1 MKNTCIK
8 YLLPLLCFLYIS
20 AASWSQ
26 TTVSGVVLD
35 ETDMTLIGVNVMEK
49 GTTNG
54 TITDFDGNFSLSVKN
69 KEAVLVF
76 SYIGYQTV
84 EMQASTSPMKII
96 MKEDS
101 KALDEVVVIGYQDV
115 RQKDLTGSV
124 SKANVED
131 ILKAPVASFDQAL
144 AGRIAGVNVSS
155 GEGMPGGTMNIVI
168 RGANSVTQD
177 NSPLYIVDGFPVEDP
192 TVAAS
197 INSNDIESI
206 NVLKDASAA
215 AIYGSRG
222 ANGVIIITTKTGTV
236 GKPTVS
242 YDGSVGVQRITHTIP
257 MMDAYEFVRLQSEI
271 YTASEMSGSSGYFQT
286 YEGKKWTL
294 EDYRDIA
301 QYNWQDLIFRNAM
314 QQNHSLSVVGGTE
327 GIRYNASMSYYDQ
340 DGIVLGSNYNRLQG
354 RLNTTLTKNKLKIN
368 LSTNYSRSIQNGSSP
383 SQSEYSGMNNLF
395 YSVWGYRPVTQ
406 PDVPLETLLENA
418 YDASVDQ
425 TNDYRFNPYM
435 SLLNEY
441 KKNTIS
447 YTQYNGYLEYEFIK
461 GLKLKVSGG
470 YTVDN
475 RRNETFN
482 NSKTRY
488 GSPIS
493 TDKVNATMA
502 NSERRTWLNENVL
515 TYQTMIKK
523 NHSLNVLAGVT
534 LQGSS
539 YGYYSFK
546 TINIPNES
554 LGMAGMS
561 EGTPST
567 TSSEETEWS
576 MLSYLAR
583 LNYNYKSRYYL
594 TASFRA
600 DGSSKFPQNNRFGY
614 FPSASVA
621 WNFTEEDFWA
631 PASSV
636 MNEGKIRLSWGAT
649 GNNRIDEYAYY
660 SQIKLMQTAQGN
672 YTNITD
678 LAHGN
683 YPFNNEV
690 SSTGAVPL
698 NLANEEVK
706 WETTTQTNLG
716 FDLAFL
722 KDRIAVTIDLYD
734 KYTTDLLL
742 TAATPPS
749 TGYRS
754 TVKNIGSV
762 RNQGLEFTLNT
773 TNIER
778 PHFRWTTNFNIA
790 FNKNRVVEL
799 AEGQTALQTNAYFDQ
814 SFTSPN
820 YIAKVGYPIGMM
832 YGYVYLGTYK
842 YDDCILTGYDTNN
855 NPIYKLKDG
864 IAPHVNDMNPQPG
877 YARYADLNGDG
888 IVNSE
893 DQTFIG
899 RGDPIHTGGFTNN
912 FEFYGFD
919 VSIFFQWS
927 YGNDILNANKLMFE
941 SGYQK
946 RKDLNKF
953 ASYIDRW
960 TPENPNSD
968 IPSVASYA
976 SDNVFSTRLI
986 EDGSFLRLKTV
997 SIGYSFSQAI
1007 CTRLK
1012 INKLRIYL
1020 SGQNLYTF
1028 TKYTGY
1034 DPEVS
1039 IRNSALTPGLD
1050 FSAYPRAASINAG
1063 LNITF

>member
-8 YLLPLLCFLYIS
+8 HILPVLCFLCIS
-20 AASWSQ
+20 ITTWAQ

-35 ETDMTLIGVNVMEK
+35 DTDMTLIGVNVMEK

-54 TITDFDGNFSLSVKN
+54 TITDFDGNFTLSVKN
-69 KEAVLVF
+69 TKAVLVF

-84 EMQASTSPMKII
+84 EMQASTSPMKIV

-115 RQKDLTGSV
+115 RKKDLTGSV

-131 ILKAPVASFDQAL
+131 LLKAPVASFDQAL
-144 AGRIAGVNVSS
+144 GGRIAGVNVSS

-206 NVLKDASAA
+206 DVLKDASAA

-242 YDGSVGVQRITHTIP
+242 YDGSVGVQRITRTIP

-271 YTASEMSGSSGYFQT
+271 YTASEINGSSGYFQT
-286 YEGKKWTL
+286 YEGKKWAL

-301 QYNWQDLIFRNAM
+301 QYNWQDLIFRDAF
-314 QQNHSLSVVGGTE
+314 QQSHNLSVVGGTE

-354 RLNTTLTKNKLKIN
+354 RLGTTLTKNKLKIN

-383 SQSEYSGMNNLF
+383 SQSAYSGMNNLF

-406 PDVPLETLLENA
+406 PNVPLETLFENA

-441 KKNTIS
+441 KKNTIA

-515 TYQTMIKK
+515 TYQTLIKK
-523 NHSLNVLAGVT
+523 HHSLNVLAGMT

-561 EGTPST
+561 EGTPSAT
-567 TSSEETEWS
+567 NSEESEWS

-583 LNYNYKSRYYL
+583 LNYNYKSRYYV

-600 DGSSKFPQNNRFGY
+600 DGSSKFPKNNRFGY
-614 FPSASVA
+614 FPSASLA

-636 MNEGKIRLSWGAT
+636 MNEGKIRLSWGTT

-660 SQIKLMQTAQGN
+660 SQIRLLQTAQGN

-683 YPFNNEV
+683 YPFNNEI

-698 NLANEEVK
+698 NLANEDVK

-722 KDRIAVTIDLYD
+722 KDRIGITIDLYD

-742 TAATPPS
+742 TAAIPPS

-754 TVKNIGSV
+754 AVKNIGSV
-762 RNQGLEFTLNT
+762 RNQGIEFTLNT

-778 PHFRWTTNFNIA
+778 PNFRWTTNFNIA

-799 AEGQTALQTNAYFDQ
+799 AEDQTSLQTNAYFDQ
-814 SFTSPN
+814 AFTSPN

-832 YGYVYLGTYK
+832 YGYIYEGTYK
-842 YDDCILTGYDTNN
+842 YEDFDVDGGGNYI
-855 NPIYKLKDG
+855 LKDG
-864 IAPHVNDMNPQPG
+864 IAPHVNDKSPQPG
-877 YARYADLNGDG
+877 YARYKDLNGDG
-888 IVNSE
+888 IVNSK

-946 RKDLNKF
+946 RKELNKF
-953 ASYIDRW
+953 ASYINRW

-976 SDNVFSTRLI
+976 SDNVFSTRII
-986 EDGSFLRLKTV
+986 EDGSFLRLKTL
-997 SIGYSFSQAI
+997 SIGYSFNKAI
-1007 CTRLK
+1007 CTRLR

-1039 IRNSALTPGLD
+1039 IRNGALTPGLD